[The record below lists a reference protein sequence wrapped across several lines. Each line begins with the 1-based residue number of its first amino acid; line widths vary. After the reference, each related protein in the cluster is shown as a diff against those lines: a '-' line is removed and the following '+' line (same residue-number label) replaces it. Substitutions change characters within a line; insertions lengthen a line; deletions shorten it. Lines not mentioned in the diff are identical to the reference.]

1 MTGWLHT
8 GQAVCRGV
16 TAIRVSLKSPHLARL
31 GNGACQVDHVAVCLS
46 KTLIHQTPVW
56 DPQSLE
62 TQCWRSVMCSV
73 VSSRGWALTA
83 GIWQFP
89 QDDKQGN
96 PGSPP
101 GSAGWRHHPG
111 RAWLGN
117 AVVWETDLNV
127 RSVSYGS
134 LIHGNSMME
143 TWCVNSAQ
151 TRPVQNIFKVHKR
164 TLVKPKGQRTPNACD
179 VLQQVRRVSSMKATK
194 CWWSCE
200 HTLTEIP
207 CIDLWVE
214 VSRPQPLW
222 FVRRAVPSVPVLLKW
237 CRHFV
242 CLLYRLTRQTSRML
256 GQFMSARLELGFWA
270 YFFWG

>member
-1 MTGWLHT
+1 
-8 GQAVCRGV
+8 
-16 TAIRVSLKSPHLARL
+16 
-31 GNGACQVDHVAVCLS
+31 
-46 KTLIHQTPVW
+46 
-56 DPQSLE
+56 
-62 TQCWRSVMCSV
+62 MCTV

-111 RAWLGN
+111 PAWLGN
-117 AVVWETDLNV
+117 AVIWETDLNV

-134 LIHGNSMME
+134 LINGNSLME

-151 TRPVQNIFKVHKR
+151 TRPVQTIFKVHKR

-207 CIDLWVE
+207 CIDLLGWK
-214 VSRPQPLW
+214 SPGRNR
-222 FVRRAVPSVPVLLKW
+222 FGSSGGRFRRFLCCWNDAGTL
-237 CRHFV
+237 CAF
-242 CLLYRLTRQTSRML
+242 CRLTRQTSRML